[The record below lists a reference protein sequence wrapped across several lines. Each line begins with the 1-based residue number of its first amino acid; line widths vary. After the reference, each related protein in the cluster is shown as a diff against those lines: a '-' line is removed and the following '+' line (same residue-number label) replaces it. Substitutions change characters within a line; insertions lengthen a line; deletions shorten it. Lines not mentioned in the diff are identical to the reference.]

1 MQNLERIDDYFQNRL
16 LSAERAS
23 FEQQLTADPD
33 FAGEVAFYLCTV
45 QAVREQAVAGRK
57 KRFRELYDQSKTG
70 ANPVVLNQAPV
81 RKLRAWMAAAAVV
94 AMLLIG
100 YFIFSRP
107 DSPRQL
113 AEQYVQ
119 RHLNLLGVEMSSEQD
134 SLQTALDLYNSGKW
148 AEALRRFEEISR
160 TNPEQVDAAIYAGL
174 ASLRLED
181 YDKAFGY
188 FLRIESYPGLHSNPG
203 KFYRALT
210 FMRRDGPGDKDEAG
224 KLLRQ
229 VVEQDLEGKG
239 PAQRWLE
246 KW

>member
-16 LSAERAS
+16 HSAERAS

-45 QAVREQAVAGRK
+45 QAARENLFAGRK
-57 KRFRELYDQSKTG
+57 KRLRELYDQNKTG
-70 ANPVVLNQAPV
+70 ANTVAPNQVPV
-81 RKLRAWMAAAAVV
+81 RKLRTWMAAAAVA

-100 YFIFSRP
+100 YFIFIKP
-107 DSPRQL
+107 ESPRQL

-119 RHLNLLGVEMSSEQD
+119 RHLNVLGVQMSSEQD
-134 SLQTALDLYNSGKW
+134 SLQTALTLYNSGKW
-148 AEALRRFEEISR
+148 AEALGLFEKMSR
-160 TNPEQVDAAIYAGL
+160 TNPGQVETVTYAGL
-174 ASLRLED
+174 ASLRLKD
-181 YDKAFGY
+181 YDKALGY
-188 FLRIESYPGLHSNPG
+188 FLRVESYPGLHSNPG

-210 FMRRDGPGDKDEAG
+210 LMQRDGPGDKDEAG

-229 VVEQDLEGKG
+229 VVEQDLEGKE